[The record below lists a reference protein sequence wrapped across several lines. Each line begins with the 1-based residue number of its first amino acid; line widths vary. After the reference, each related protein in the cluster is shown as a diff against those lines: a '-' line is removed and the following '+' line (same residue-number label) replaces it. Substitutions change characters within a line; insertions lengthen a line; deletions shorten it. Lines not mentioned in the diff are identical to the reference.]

1 MDERQTLRI
10 FGWVIGS
17 VVFGT
22 FMLGAATLPY

>member
-1 MDERQTLRI
+1 MDERQTLRL

-22 FMLGAATLPY
+22 FILGAAALPY